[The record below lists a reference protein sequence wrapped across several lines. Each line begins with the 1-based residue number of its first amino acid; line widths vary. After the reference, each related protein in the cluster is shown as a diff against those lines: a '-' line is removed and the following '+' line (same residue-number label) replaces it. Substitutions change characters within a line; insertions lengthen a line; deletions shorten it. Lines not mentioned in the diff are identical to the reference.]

1 MVGVETTCIASGANA
16 SAWQNLASGLAACKE
31 LFTRHTMH
39 SYYDILLKL
48 RDAGQVFN
56 IYIYMHSFT
65 VHLADEVMKLARH
78 LA

>member
-39 SYYDILLKL
+39 S
-48 RDAGQVFN
+48 
-56 IYIYMHSFT
+56 
-65 VHLADEVMKLARH
+65 
-78 LA
+78 

>member
-39 SYYDILLKL
+39 SYYDILLRL
-48 RDAGQVFN
+48 RNTELVVN
-56 IYIYMHSFT
+56 IDISIHPRFVLQME
-65 VHLADEVMKLARH
+65 L
-78 LA
+78 

>member
-48 RDAGQVFN
+48 RDAGQVFS
-56 IYIYMHSFT
+56 IYIYIYIYAFIHGSSCG
-65 VHLADEVMKLARH
+65 
-78 LA
+78 